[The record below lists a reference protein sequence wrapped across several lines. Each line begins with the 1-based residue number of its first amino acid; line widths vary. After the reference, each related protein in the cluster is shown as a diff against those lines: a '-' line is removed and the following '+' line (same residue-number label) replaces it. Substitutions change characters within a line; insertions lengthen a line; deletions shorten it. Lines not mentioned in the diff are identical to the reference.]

1 MLDINEVLNIELL
14 DDYID
19 QKNNLLNETIT
30 TYNDLCKR
38 YKSFV
43 KEYNEGLNSLSD
55 TLTKKIE
62 NMHKMVDTFYSQY
75 EALISKINDLEKS
88 LNESDSRF
96 NGDIT
101 KEVQDKLLTK
111 LKSELESAKSNV
123 KKMLDTYIEDFENS
137 QKLLEKSISKL
148 EKLRGKVINNINN

>member
-19 QKNNLLNETIT
+19 QKNNILNETIT

-43 KEYNEGLNSLSD
+43 KEYKDGVGSLSD
-55 TLTKKIE
+55 TLAKKIE
-62 NMHKMVDTFYSQY
+62 NMHKMVDTFYTSY
-75 EALISKINDLEKS
+75 DSLINKINELEKS
-88 LNESDSRF
+88 LSEKDSRF
-96 NGDIT
+96 SGDIT
-101 KEVQDKLLTK
+101 NEVQNKLISK
-111 LKSELESAKSNV
+111 MERELHSAKFNV
-123 KKMLDTYIEDFENS
+123 KKMLDAFIEDYTNS

-148 EKLRGKVINNINN
+148 EKLRGKLINNINI